1 MKTSLGY
8 IGADSFNR
16 QRQGQGGQG
25 QRRGGSGGA
34 GSGGGGGGSRRGVVV
49 AEAGADIALIRL

>member
-16 QRQGQGGQG
+16 MRRQGSPAGTG
-25 QRRGGSGGA
+25 RR
-34 GSGGGGGGSRRGVVV
+34 GGGGGGRG
-49 AEAGADIALIRL
+49 GGGGGGGGRGRG